1 MRQYSVIL
9 GLTFRSRGKDMTSR
23 TRHYGNMGFLKSHS
37 LASRHTS
44 VFKHLASA
52 GTGQNGETLFT
63 KWAAGARGQRL
74 CRQGHKSSKSSHSC
88 VTPAKN

>member
-1 MRQYSVIL
+1 MIL
-9 GLTFRSRGKDMTSR
+9 RLTFRLRGKDMTTC
-23 TRHYGNMGFLKSHS
+23 TRHYGSMGFLKSHS
-37 LASRHTS
+37 LANRQTS

-74 CRQGHKSSKSSHSC
+74 CRQGHKSSKSSHGC